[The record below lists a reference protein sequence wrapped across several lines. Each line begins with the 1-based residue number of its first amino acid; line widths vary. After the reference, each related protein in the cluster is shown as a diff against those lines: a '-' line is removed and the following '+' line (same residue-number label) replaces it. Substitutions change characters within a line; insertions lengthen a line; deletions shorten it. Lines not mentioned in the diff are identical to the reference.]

1 MQQNSSNKKPFG
13 SGQDQN
19 QRPNRKPIIYYY
31 LIVAAFMLVFNWLIV
46 PWMAQRQVVQVTY
59 TQFDQMLK
67 DDQVTAVQIGEGE
80 LLFTAKVNG
89 REGVFKTGQVD
100 DPDLVTHL
108 RERNIEFAA
117 PIPER
122 PNIFLN
128 ILLTWGLP
136 LLLFFWLQRSMSK
149 RLAGGGMGGLFG
161 QKSVVK
167 KYEPTKDSKTFAD
180 VAGVDEAVES
190 LSEIVGYLKDSSK
203 YAEIGA
209 KLPRGV
215 LLVGPPGTGKTLIA
229 KAVAG
234 EANVPFYSASGSEFV
249 EMFVGRGA
257 SKVRELFD
265 EAKKN
270 APCIVFIDE
279 IDTIGKRRDAGGISG
294 NDEREQTLNQL
305 LTEMDGFD
313 GNSCVVVLAATN
325 RPEILDPALL
335 RPGRFDR
342 RVPVELPDLDGRSKI
357 FQVHAQGY
365 KMEPNINWKQI
376 ARATAGASGAQIA
389 NIVNEAALRAV
400 RMKRKTVSQA
410 DLQESIETVIAGQQK
425 KGEIL
430 SPEEKRVVAFHEV
443 GHALV
448 AALQSGTAPVEKIT
462 IIPRTS
468 GALGYTMQVEQDD
481 KHLVSRKDALA
492 SIRTICGGRAAE
504 EIMFDDFT
512 TGASNDIEKATQMA
526 TEMVTKYGMSDH
538 FGMMKLE
545 QGGSQYLG
553 YGASSS
559 VSPVTQEKVDQ
570 EVLAIIKA
578 CQQEARELLEKNKPT
593 LERLAEYLLEK
604 ETINGKEFME
614 LMEESKA

>member
-1 MQQNSSNKKPFG
+1 
-13 SGQDQN
+13 
-19 QRPNRKPIIYYY
+19 
-31 LIVAAFMLVFNWLIV
+31 
-46 PWMAQRQVVQVTY
+46 
-59 TQFDQMLK
+59 
-67 DDQVTAVQIGEGE
+67 
-80 LLFTAKVNG
+80 
-89 REGVFKTGQVD
+89 
-100 DPDLVTHL
+100 
-108 RERNIEFAA
+108 
-117 PIPER
+117 
-122 PNIFLN
+122 
-128 ILLTWGLP
+128 
-136 LLLFFWLQRSMSK
+136 
-149 RLAGGGMGGLFG
+149 
-161 QKSVVK
+161 
-167 KYEPTKDSKTFAD
+167 
-180 VAGVDEAVES
+180 
-190 LSEIVGYLKDSSK
+190 
-203 YAEIGA
+203 
-209 KLPRGV
+209 
-215 LLVGPPGTGKTLIA
+215 
-229 KAVAG
+229 
-234 EANVPFYSASGSEFV
+234 
-249 EMFVGRGA
+249 
-257 SKVRELFD
+257 
-265 EAKKN
+265 
-270 APCIVFIDE
+270 
-279 IDTIGKRRDAGGISG
+279 
-294 NDEREQTLNQL
+294 
-305 LTEMDGFD
+305 
-313 GNSCVVVLAATN
+313 VVLAATN

-365 KMEPNINWKQI
+365 KMEPNIDWKQI

-400 RMKRKTVSQA
+400 RMNRKTVSQA

-430 SPEEKRVVAFHEV
+430 SPEEKRIVAFHEV

-481 KHLVSRKDALA
+481 KYLISRKDALA

-504 EIMFDDFT
+504 EVMFDDFT

-526 TEMVTKYGMSDH
+526 TEMVTKYGMSDR

-553 YGASSS
+553 YGATSS

-570 EVLAIIKA
+570 EVLDIIKN

-614 LMEESKA
+614 LMEESKV